1 MYNSTGS
8 AASVL
13 SPPIRLLPQGE
24 NIGRDSNQTWTM
36 LLDRMSPFG
45 SPSMRTTAQAAGVL
59 IIDDDPQIRSIVARM
74 LMFEGYVVWRAGNG
88 MEALAVLDHARP
100 ALALLDM
107 RMPGLDGWGFA
118 RAVEER
124 RVALPV
130 LVMTAAPDGERWAH
144 EIGAAG
150 WVSKPFVFMDLLTA
164 VERVVAPR

>member
-1 MYNSTGS
+1 MYKYTGF

-13 SPPIRLLPQGE
+13 SSPVTLLPHSEDTGQ
-24 NIGRDSNQTWTM
+24 NSSHTWTT

-59 IIDDDPQIRSIVARM
+59 IVDDDPHIRSIVARI
-74 LMFEGYVVWRAGNG
+74 LMFEGYLVWRAGNG
-88 MEALAVLDHARP
+88 VEALAVLDHSRP
-100 ALALLDM
+100 AVALLDM

-124 RVALPV
+124 RLELPV
-130 LVMTAAPDGERWAH
+130 LVMTAALDGQRWAH

-150 WVSKPFVFMDLLTA
+150 CINKPFDLQDLLA
-164 VERVVAPR
+164 QVERVVAPR

>member
-1 MYNSTGS
+1 MYNYTGF

-13 SPPIRLLPQGE
+13 SSPVTLLPHRE
-24 NIGRDSNQTWTM
+24 DTGRDSSHTWTT

-59 IIDDDPQIRSIVARM
+59 IVDDDPHIRAIVARM
-74 LMFEGYVVWRAGNG
+74 LMFEGYLVWRAGNG
-88 MEALAVLDHARP
+88 TEALAVLDHSRP

-107 RMPGLDGWGFA
+107 RMPGLDGWGFV

-124 RVALPV
+124 RLALPV
-130 LVMTAAPDGERWAH
+130 LVMTAALDGQRWAD

-150 WVSKPFVFMDLLTA
+150 CVSKPFDFLDLLA
-164 VERVVAPR
+164 VVERVVAPR